1 MHYYQHHI
9 GDFIK
14 DTANL
19 DDHQLATYLRMIW
32 AYYTDEKPFEDDC
45 ESIAFAMRSDEKTV
59 RLVLK
64 HYFVLGADGW
74 RHGRCD
80 KEIAA
85 FRAKGEKARNSANA
99 RWKNANASA
108 ANEHPENAN
117 ACERMQTHENR
128 SGNRSKNDQNDANGM
143 RTHSERNANEPLF
156 DANQEPITNNQ
167 KPRKA
172 KQDQDQKTTPA
183 SQPDWIKQLVA
194 LGADPKHCKDWMA
207 VRKQKRAP
215 APTDTVIA
223 AMQREARKA
232 NITVAAAVQIC
243 AERGWQGFKADWL
256 ANKPGGF
263 GGGYSKA
270 DDVAAHNQAVV
281 EEIARRQAQRTGSI
295 GNPADPG
302 IDEDGFLTIEGDF
315 FHAP

>member
-1 MHYYQHHI
+1 MHYYQFHI
-9 GDFIK
+9 GDFRSATLHLSNAEELAYRRLIDWYY
-14 DTANL
+14 DTETPIPL
-19 DDHQLATYLRMIW
+19 DTQWVSRRLRVGI
-32 AYYTDEKPFEDDC
+32 EDLQ
-45 ESIAFAMRSDEKTV
+45 S
-59 RLVLK
+59 VLK
-64 HYFVLGADGW
+64 DFFQETENGW
-74 RHGRCD
+74 IHSRCD
-80 KEIAA
+80 AEIAGYHGMA
-85 FRAKGEKARNSANA
+85 EKNRVNGKKGGRP
-99 RWKNANASA
+99 RKNKNPVGSQSDA
-108 ANEHPENAN
+108 
-117 ACERMQTHENR
+117 
-128 SGNRSKNDQNDANGM
+128 SGNPSESQKNPN
-143 RTHSERNANEPLF
+143 HEPLTI
-156 DANQEPITNNQ
+156 NQEPETKNQ
-167 KPRKA
+167 KP
-172 KQDQDQKTTPA
+172 KQDQDQKPSA
-183 SQPDWIKQLVA
+183 AAQPDWIKQLVE

-281 EEIARRQAQRTGSI
+281 EEIARRQAQRTGSM

-315 FHAP
+315 FHAT

>member
-1 MHYYQHHI
+1 MA
-9 GDFIK
+9 GDWIK
-14 DTANL
+14 MRTDLLTSPKVVRMASALKADRFRIAGGLLSVWSLFDSHSLDGLLSGYSLETL
-19 DDHQLATYLRMIW
+19 DDLAAWPGFSAAMESVGWLEQNDQGLELPRF
-32 AYYTDEKPFEDDC
+32 TD
-45 ESIAFAMRSDEKTV
+45 
-59 RLVLK
+59 
-64 HYFVLGADGW
+64 HNG
-74 RHGRCD
+74 
-80 KEIAA
+80 
-85 FRAKGEKARNSANA
+85 
-99 RWKNANASA
+99 ASA
-108 ANEHPENAN
+108 KRRA
-117 ACERMQTHENR
+117 Q
-128 SGNRSKNDQNDANGM
+128 DAD
-143 RTHSERNANEPLF
+143 RKREVRKVSASEVDKKETRE
-156 DANQEPITNNQ
+156 E
-167 KPRKA
+167 KRREEKKRE
-172 KQDQDQKTTPA
+172 KQDQDQKPLA
-183 SQPDWIKQLVA
+183 AAQPDWIKQLVD

-281 EEIARRQAQRTGSI
+281 EEIARRQAQRTGPM

-302 IDEDGFLTIEGDF
+302 TDEDGFLTIEGDF
-315 FHAP
+315 FHAT

>member
-45 ESIAFAMRSDEKTV
+45 ESIAFGMRSDEKTV

-85 FRAKGEKARNSANA
+85 FKGKAEKARKSANA
-99 RWKNANASA
+99 RWKNANAL
-108 ANEHPENAN
+108 PP
-117 ACERMQTHENR
+117 Q
-128 SGNRSKNDQNDANGM
+128 
-143 RTHSERNANEPLF
+143 SECNANERVL
-156 DANQEPITNNQ
+156 DANQEPRTNNQ
-167 KPRKA
+167 KPRRA
-172 KQDQDQKTTPA
+172 KQDQDQKPLA
-183 SQPDWIKQLVA
+183 AAQPDWIKQLVD

-256 ANKPGGF
+256 TNKPGF
-263 GGGYSKA
+263 GGGQQFPTKA
-270 DDVAAHNQAVV
+270 ERIEAANNAVLQEILA
-281 EEIARRQAQRTGSI
+281 EEIAKGHI
-295 GNPADPG
+295 PAAV
-302 IDEDGFLTIEGDF
+302 IDDAPAFAPDGDFIEGDF
-315 FHAP
+315 FHEG

>member
-1 MHYYQHHI
+1 MASRIRTVKPELFRHEGLFEAEQESGLPLRLAFI
-9 GDFIK
+9 GLFTVCDREGIFRWQPRQLKLDVMPYDLHDFSRV
-14 DTANL
+14 L
-19 DDHQLATYLRMIW
+19 DALVTRGFVVRYA
-32 AYYTDEKPFEDDC
+32 C
-45 ESIAFAMRSDEKTV
+45 GSDE
-59 RLVLK
+59 
-64 HYFVLGADGW
+64 YGAIPTFTRHQVINNREKSSEFPSIEQADKVYSNETNGLPTQEARVNDASTT
-74 RHGRCD
+74 RHGND
-80 KEIAA
+80 QGEG
-85 FRAKGEKARNSANA
+85 KGREGEQEGKGKGKGNA
-99 RWKNANASA
+99 RVGDAWLAS
-108 ANEHPENAN
+108 
-117 ACERMQTHENR
+117 
-128 SGNRSKNDQNDANGM
+128 
-143 RTHSERNANEPLF
+143 
-156 DANQEPITNNQ
+156 
-167 KPRKA
+167 
-172 KQDQDQKTTPA
+172 
-183 SQPDWIKQLVA
+183 LVE

-215 APTDTVIA
+215 APTETVIA

-281 EEIARRQAQRTGSI
+281 EEIARRQAQRTGSM

-302 IDEDGFLTIEGDF
+302 TDEDGFLTIEGDF